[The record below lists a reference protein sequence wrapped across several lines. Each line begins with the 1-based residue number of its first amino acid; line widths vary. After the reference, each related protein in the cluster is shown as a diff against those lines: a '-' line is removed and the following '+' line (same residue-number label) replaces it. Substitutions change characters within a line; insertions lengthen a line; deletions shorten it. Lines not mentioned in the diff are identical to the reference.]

1 MHKIERAV
9 LRGWMGIILDSCLAK
24 PVQGGLREAQ
34 APKTSGKDQEKR
46 GVARCGQ
53 SRVAERSIIGARG
66 RKC

>member
-1 MHKIERAV
+1 MRKIERAV

-53 SRVAERSIIGARG
+53 VEWLKEVIIGARG